1 MNEINKKRN
10 FLILFFTFIF
20 LLINT
25 STGVATSGENITYA
39 SSSTLISFR
48 SGGFSSH
55 TSRAS
60 SFHRT
65 KSAGGSF
72 KSGSFSSS
80 KSQYK
85 SNYSNSTSS
94 SGSFKSGS
102 FSNSKTSTSKSEP
115 NHNYGTSTTT
125 SHSFFP
131 IPIPIPWGHHYSI
144 GNNYIGSSLSFT
156 FLWWFIKFIVC
167 VIFIIFI
174 INKITKFRRF

>member
-60 SFHRT
+60 SFHST
-65 KSAGGSF
+65 KSAG
-72 KSGSFSSS
+72 
-80 KSQYK
+80 
-85 SNYSNSTSS
+85 
-94 SGSFKSGS
+94 GSFKSGS

-131 IPIPIPWGHHYSI
+131 IPIPIPWVHHYSI